1 MASNF
6 VIVSLD
12 DTVCA
17 VFVCGKLGISAQ
29 LVCIILLMFPI
40 QLKKVNILCRNKVQ
54 HIFIDYI
61 FVFLFSF
68 YFAYLSPQS
77 GGGGGSVV
85 IVSHQHY
92 FYTKLSLHFLTI
104 FTLRILMQC
113 DLTYVDD

>member
-29 LVCIILLMFPI
+29 LVCIILLMFPN

-77 GGGGGSVV
+77 GVGGERCYCFSPALFLYQ
-85 IVSHQHY
+85 IILAFSNNFY
-92 FYTKLSLHFLTI
+92 F
-104 FTLRILMQC
+104 
-113 DLTYVDD
+113 TYFDAM

>member
-17 VFVCGKLGISAQ
+17 VFACGKLGISAQ
-29 LVCIILLMFPI
+29 LVCIILLMFLN

-68 YFAYLSPQS
+68 YFAYLSQQS
-77 GGGGGSVV
+77 RGERCYC
-85 IVSHQHY
+85 SHQHY

-113 DLTYVDD
+113 DMTDVDD